1 MAKDSFKKLGII
13 NPEGMD
19 LAALKVLMAQTD
31 AELKELTKRQKTLDK
46 QVRGALWLWWL
57 LPLFGWPIYTA
68 ALAKRQQ
75 SPKWSKKLI
84 DLKQEIIKKEL
95 QNNFNKKCYEKLMLE
110 PETVIVEGE

>member
-46 QVRGALWLWWL
+46 QVRGAL
-57 LPLFGWPIYTA
+57 
-68 ALAKRQQ
+68 
-75 SPKWSKKLI
+75 
-84 DLKQEIIKKEL
+84 
-95 QNNFNKKCYEKLMLE
+95 
-110 PETVIVEGE
+110 